1 MKLLVILFVIVMIAL
16 WMHHQSM
23 CKNWDRMRW
32 YISQEHSRQQNV
44 DGSIWVQG
52 GLGTSSFHLC
62 SECVH
67 HLIHGFP

>member
-1 MKLLVILFVIVMIAL
+1 MKLLVIIAVIVLLVL

-32 YISQEHSRQQNV
+32 YISQEYNRQQND

-52 GLGTSSFHLC
+52 GLGTSSFHMC
-62 SECVH
+62 RNCVQH
-67 HLIHGFP
+67 VIQGFP